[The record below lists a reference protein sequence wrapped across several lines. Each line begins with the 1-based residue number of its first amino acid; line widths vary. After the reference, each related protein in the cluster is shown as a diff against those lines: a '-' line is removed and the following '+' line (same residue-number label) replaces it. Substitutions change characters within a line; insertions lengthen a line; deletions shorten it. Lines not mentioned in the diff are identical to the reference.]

1 MVRILKL
8 LLWMALALGC
18 GLFLATYEIQG
29 DTIVHRVQRIW
40 KRQGYLPKIGNKIE
54 DLQNKAEDVWDA
66 ATDKLSCA
74 AERNPN
80 ERHSADD
87 RDAIKKL
94 VAKRNGSG

>member
-18 GLFLATYEIQG
+18 GLFLATFEIQG
-29 DTIVHRVQRIW
+29 DTIVHRVQRIL
-40 KRQGYLPKIGNKIE
+40 KKQGSLPKIGNKIE
-54 DLQNKAEDVWDA
+54 DLKNKAEDVWDA
-66 ATDKLSCA
+66 ATDKLSGGS
-74 AERNPN
+74 ERKPK
-80 ERHSADD
+80 ERHSAED